1 LTGTTDGQGEYQSY
15 PFTGAGST
23 GFPDA
28 PTVLRSYLQH
38 PALERLVVDHTESML
53 EPNTFFVT
61 VTADTASWDIGIDR
75 TDTVRE
81 ATELAAKHGIGDIDA
96 RDGVLLCRVGDEREA
111 DLVITGR
118 EWLLT
123 EREGSRRK
131 LPPNLV
137 SPAEALAVIGLYLRW
152 HRHPIIIGGLLAS
165 WHPTSMRQSAAY
177 ITMPAF
183 ERWNQAG
190 RAWYEATQAEL
201 ALENLNKTLLT
212 RVSRA
217 FQFRD
222 AIFALSAT
230 MTEHE
235 PEEMLCELDSLLFS
249 LVGAFDVAARIV
261 DTLLHFNSRT
271 LSIGWQRTKTRG
283 WQQRLEIPAKDLF
296 DYTKEGS
303 EMQLTFQ
310 VLRWLRNSVHDE
322 ALDLTRDNGAYCV
335 VAEAGTQS
343 DLREFL
349 RAGHPGWTTSAL
361 GAKIQPPGGVTGGKW
376 LPGVGRYNVIVRRT
390 GAPRPAD
397 PLDGSVVLDV
407 RTLMNKLFPECLRSL
422 DTIMKLAP
430 LTQVPG
436 YRPALDSPPRGGLPW
451 NFSDTT
457 GHRLRMLYGVTELP

>member
-1 LTGTTDGQGEYQSY
+1 MSGTADGQGEYQSY
-15 PFTGAGST
+15 PFTGNGST

-28 PTVLRSYLQH
+28 PAVLRSYLQH
-38 PALERLVVDHTESML
+38 PALEILAIDQTEAMP
-53 EPNTFFVT
+53 ETNTFFAT
-61 VTADTASWDIGIDR
+61 VVGDTASWDIGIDR
-75 TDTVRE
+75 TDTIRE
-81 ATELAAKHGIGDIDA
+81 ATKLAATHDISDIDA
-96 RDGVLLCRVGDEREA
+96 CDGVLLCRVGDEREA
-111 DLVITGR
+111 DLVITNRG
-118 EWLLT
+118 WLLT
-123 EREGSRRK
+123 EREDPRRR

-137 SPAEALAVIGLYLRW
+137 SPAEALAIIGLCLRW
-152 HRHPIIIGGLLAS
+152 HRHPVIIGGAPTS
-165 WHPTSMRQSAAY
+165 WHPTSMRRSAAY

-190 RAWYEATQAEL
+190 RACYEATQADL
-201 ALENLNKTLLT
+201 TLENLNKTLLT
-212 RVSRA
+212 RISRA

-230 MTEHE
+230 MTDYE

-261 DTLLHFNSRT
+261 DALMNFASKAR
-271 LSIGWQRTKTRG
+271 SIGWQHRTNGG

-296 DYTKEGS
+296 DHTKEGS
-303 EMQLTFQ
+303 EIQLTFQ

-322 ALDLTRDNGAYCV
+322 ALDLTRDNGVYYV

-349 RAGHPGWTTSAL
+349 RTGHPGWTTSSL
-361 GAKIQPPGGVTGGKW
+361 GIKIQPPGGVTRGKW
-376 LPGVGRYNVIVRRT
+376 LPGVGRYTVNAQRT

-397 PLDGSVVLDV
+397 PLDGSLVFDV
-407 RTLMNKLFPECLRSL
+407 RGLVNRLFPECLRSL